1 MSDPY
6 LYEEIPV
13 LKNKLDIRV
22 EETLALVEAELS
34 RANMMLLYEQGFHD
48 FSPDGLGSVSF
59 IRNCLVT
66 SMIGLVSTVSSTSK
80 SGSVCWQAAAFGTAT
95 TRTSRT
101 ICKSFFKK

>member
-48 FSPDGLGSVSF
+48 FSPDGLRFVHQELFGDIYDWAGQYRSSPDF
-59 IRNCLVT
+59 GRCIRSAKEIPVPLSC
-66 SMIGLVSTVSSTSK
+66 S
-80 SGSVCWQAAAFGTAT
+80 
-95 TRTSRT
+95 
-101 ICKSFFKK
+101 

>member
-48 FSPDGLGSVSF
+48 FLPTGSVSF